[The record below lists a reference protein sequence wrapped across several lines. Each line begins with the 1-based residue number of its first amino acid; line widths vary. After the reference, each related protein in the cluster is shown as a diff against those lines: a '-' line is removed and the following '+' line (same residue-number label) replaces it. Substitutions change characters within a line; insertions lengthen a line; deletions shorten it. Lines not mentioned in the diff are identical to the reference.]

1 MQTSQGL
8 VKQVRDFS
16 DEHEVGVQEPD
27 FKPLSREQAQ
37 QWRAGQPVFSVW
49 RLLGVQLLVG
59 LVAAALGWGLTQS
72 AALAW
77 SVLYGAAAV
86 VLPSAV
92 MAFGVTMSVTARLSP
107 GFERIAMAAFLFWEG
122 VKIALAVLMLW
133 VAPQVVSDLSWLA
146 LLAGLVVVLKVNWF
160 GFMIQRRRSIQNG

>member
-1 MQTSQGL
+1 M
-8 VKQVRDFS
+8 
-16 DEHEVGVQEPD
+16 
-27 FKPLSREQAQ
+27 
-37 QWRAGQPVFSVW
+37 
-49 RLLGVQLLVG
+49 QLLVG